1 MNSYLK
7 GDTSIPISDT
17 YNDDFDRM
25 QRQFFKYLAKER
37 SMESSSSPNNFAGDP
52 LKNRE
57 SRNQVWKWLTIDYNK
72 SVYELQPKS
81 DYAES
86 RILSQQKLICGQ
98 LILKERI

>member
-25 QRQFFKYLAKER
+25 QRQFFKYLAKEK
-37 SMESSSSPNNFAGDP
+37 SMERSNSPSNFAGDP

-57 SRNQVWKWLTIDYNK
+57 SRNQVNWPLTIDNNN
-72 SVYELQPKS
+72 SVHEIQPRS
-81 DYAES
+81 DDA
-86 RILSQQKLICGQ
+86 
-98 LILKERI
+98 